1 MKIDL
6 INLIDLISKKT
17 PIKKLGFGIFL
28 GQLEI
33 RIIRNFVFIGLL
45 VVLVFIGSILAQGAS
60 AQSRTVSISPPRIE
74 IQADKGGFS
83 EGYIKVK
90 NRSKTPLYFTT
101 SVQDFIVKDSLGTP
115 ILLPD
120 NSASGRFSA
129 SSWISIF
136 PSSFE
141 LAAGSDQ
148 NIYYSINIPL
158 NASPGGHYAS
168 LVFSP
173 RTIVSEGGSQTIV
186 NAGIGSLFYIN
197 VSGEIKENAKLASFY
212 GESFLEYGPQTL
224 TAKIENHSDTHI
236 APVGKITLTDFL
248 GRKVDQRILPSQNIF
263 PDTIRDFETEIGHK
277 LMIGPYKASFL
288 GSYGQNNNLPLTAEF
303 TFWVFPWKIASI
315 LILLTILVALT
326 LAYLRK
332 RKVQDKIELPKAPI
346 QE

>member
-1 MKIDL
+1 MKIQNYNLLL
-6 INLIDLISKKT
+6 ILSLA
-17 PIKKLGFGIFL
+17 FCF
-28 GQLEI
+28 
-33 RIIRNFVFIGLL
+33 FVFNQT
-45 VVLVFIGSILAQGAS
+45 VNAQERSI
-60 AQSRTVSISPPRIE
+60 SISPPRIE
-74 IQADKGGFS
+74 IQADKGDFA
-83 EGYIKVK
+83 EGYIRVR

-141 LAAGSDQ
+141 LAAGSDY

-173 RTIVSEGGSQTIV
+173 QTIVSEGGSQTIV

-224 TAKIENHSDTHI
+224 TARIENHSDTHI

-263 PDTIRDFETEIGHK
+263 PDTLRDFETEIGHK

-288 GSYGQNNNLPLTAEF
+288 GSYGKNNNLPLTAEF
-303 TFWVFPWKIASI
+303 TFWVFPWRIAI
-315 LILLTILVALT
+315 VLILLGILAVLS
-326 LAYLRK
+326 LFYWKK
-332 RKVQDKIELPKAPI
+332 RKSQGEIKLPKAPI